1 MTYSRAELN
10 NVATLNEV
18 DTVFNTV
25 PTLINIS
32 TPTTTKRTNIYTNHN
47 LTIPPYRFRHPL
59 TVSDM
64 STFASPHNYG
74 SYGYGYMSGAGTPE
88 RYSDL
93 ANRYAYRTKSY
104 EPEVEEVASEL
115 NSEPVAV
122 ARRSLSD
129 SYYTRKCKFYKKS
142 M

>member
-1 MTYSRAELN
+1 
-10 NVATLNEV
+10 
-18 DTVFNTV
+18 
-25 PTLINIS
+25 
-32 TPTTTKRTNIYTNHN
+32 
-47 LTIPPYRFRHPL
+47 
-59 TVSDM
+59 M

-115 NSEPVAV
+115 NSEPVV

-129 SYYTRKCKFYKKS
+129 SYYTRKCKFLNGIYLYICSKMIYKPFFRRALQCS
-142 M
+142 TIFVVEGF

>member
-1 MTYSRAELN
+1 
-10 NVATLNEV
+10 
-18 DTVFNTV
+18 
-25 PTLINIS
+25 
-32 TPTTTKRTNIYTNHN
+32 
-47 LTIPPYRFRHPL
+47 
-59 TVSDM
+59 M

-129 SYYTRKCKFYKKS
+129 SYYTRKCKFYKKKYVIFRP
-142 M
+142 

>member
-1 MTYSRAELN
+1 
-10 NVATLNEV
+10 
-18 DTVFNTV
+18 
-25 PTLINIS
+25 
-32 TPTTTKRTNIYTNHN
+32 
-47 LTIPPYRFRHPL
+47 
-59 TVSDM
+59 M

-129 SYYTRKCKFYKKS
+129 SYYTRKCKFLNGIYLYICSKMIYKPFFRRALQCS
-142 M
+142 TIFVVEGF

>member
-1 MTYSRAELN
+1 
-10 NVATLNEV
+10 
-18 DTVFNTV
+18 
-25 PTLINIS
+25 
-32 TPTTTKRTNIYTNHN
+32 
-47 LTIPPYRFRHPL
+47 
-59 TVSDM
+59 M

-129 SYYTRKCKFYKKS
+129 SYYTRKCKFLYKKNMYLGLGS
-142 M
+142 GLGPNLLESTILAKISLVI

>member
-1 MTYSRAELN
+1 
-10 NVATLNEV
+10 
-18 DTVFNTV
+18 
-25 PTLINIS
+25 
-32 TPTTTKRTNIYTNHN
+32 
-47 LTIPPYRFRHPL
+47 
-59 TVSDM
+59 M

-115 NSEPVAV
+115 NELPVV

-129 SYYTRKCKFYKKS
+129 SYYTRKCKFFFKGICIFVRKMIYKPFFRRALQ
-142 M
+142 